1 MQELIDFIC
10 SSGFDTP
17 EFIVKIFVLIFICCF
32 ISSVLRAVLA
42 AIK

>member
-1 MQELIDFIC
+1 MNELIDWIC

-17 EFIVKIFVLIFICCF
+17 EFIVKIFILVFLCNFL
-32 ISSVLRAVLA
+32 SSVLRAVLA